1 MKKHARLFLGL
12 LIIFGIGSLYI
23 SNQVY
28 TIYGGDAGDLV
39 SAIITRGIPHPPGY
53 PLYTSFG
60 ILANNIL
67 KNWGTAAWRT
77 GFVSSIPSI
86 IFLVLLFDL
95 LYLLNKKIFHSFL
108 GVVIL
113 ALTYPI
119 FLYSVVTEVFALN
132 NLFTILLLWSFFRF
146 TIKGNLKY
154 LFLGSFAFG
163 LSLTHHHI
171 ILFLVPS
178 LTYLL
183 WIKRKLLQKN
193 VIIRS
198 LILFIAG
205 IIPYSY
211 VFVSSITNPPI
222 NWMGMPAI
230 LNFVNLITRSTYGT
244 FKVGAF
250 VAHNP
255 YLRLLDIWSFIDFA
269 YKDFR
274 ITGILFFIVGFIYIL
289 KTNKILFITL
299 ILGLF
304 SYIFFIFYAS
314 FPLVE
319 NFLVGTFERF
329 VQPLYIFIAIY
340 VTFGMV
346 GVTDLIGS
354 LLKRFL
360 SKDKINVVSYL
371 SVIIFLIYPLGL
383 LKINYPKISI
393 LKNDFTAENFAR
405 DILDNVPSDS
415 IILMSVDTPLF
426 DSQYTYFSE
435 RKWPH
440 LKLIHF
446 SKLFYLDFTYQFKSF
461 YPNVIIP
468 DTSLSVNEQFKK
480 FMDDN
485 YPLFPIVSKQ
495 AFATPDGDWL
505 PWGLYHRY
513 YKKSD
518 IPSDKYI
525 YEENEKIWKNLHD
538 PLSGSLSKYQNLLL
552 SDVLRMYSDAHQEYA
567 FWLARHGYN
576 GTAEKHL
583 LMAEKL
589 NPGDLDSFT
598 ILAQVYIQEKRCE
611 DAQHQLDYRLLKDP
625 EEAETYMLS
634 SINYAI
640 CFKNEKKASYYQN
653 LYEEKSRKKEI
664 ELQKL

>member
-1 MKKHARLFLGL
+1 MKKYARLLLGL

-53 PLYTSFG
+53 PLYTSIG
-60 ILANNIL
+60 IFFNKLL
-67 KNWGTAAWRT
+67 GSYGTAAWRS

-86 IFLVLLFDL
+86 IFLIILFDL
-95 LYLLNKKIFHSFL
+95 LYSLSRKILHSL
-108 GVVIL
+108 IGVLIL
-113 ALTYPI
+113 SFTYPI
-119 FLYSVVTEVFALN
+119 FLYSTVTEVFALN
-132 NLFTILLLWSFFRF
+132 NLFTVLLLWIFFRF
-146 TIKGNLKY
+146 KILGRLKY
-154 LFLGSFAFG
+154 LYLGSFIFG

-171 ILFLVPS
+171 ILFLLPP
-178 LTYLL
+178 LLYLIWQKKKL
-183 WIKRKLLQKN
+183 IKIP
-193 VIIRS
+193 VIIKS
-198 LILFIAG
+198 SILILSG
-205 IIPYSY
+205 LLPYSY
-211 VFVSSITNPPI
+211 VFISSIKNPPI
-222 NWMGMPAI
+222 NWMGMPTFS
-230 LNFVNLITRSTYGT
+230 NFINLVTRATYGT

-255 YLRLLDIWSFIDFA
+255 YLRLLDVWSFIDFA

-274 ITGILFFIVGFIYIL
+274 ITGVIFFIIGFIYIL
-289 KTNKILFITL
+289 KTNKILFFTL
-299 ILGLF
+299 LLGLF

-329 VQPLYIFIAIY
+329 VQPLYIFVAIY
-340 VTFGMV
+340 VTFGLV
-346 GVTDLIGS
+346 GVTNLIES

-360 SKDKINVVSYL
+360 NKDKINIVSYL
-371 SVIIFLIYPLGL
+371 SVFLFFIYPLGL

-393 LKNDFTAENFAR
+393 LKNDYTAENFAR
-405 DILDNVPSDS
+405 DILENVPPNS

-426 DSQYTYFSE
+426 DSQYMYYSE
-435 RKWPH
+435 RKWPR

-446 SKLFYLDFTYQFKSF
+446 SKLFYLDFAYQFKSL
-461 YPNVIIP
+461 YPDMILS
-468 DTSLSVNEQFKK
+468 DGKLSVNDQFMK

-485 YPLFPIVSKQ
+485 YPLFPILSKQ
-495 AFATPDGDWL
+495 AFATSDGDWL

-518 IPSDKYI
+518 IPPDKYI

-567 FWLARHGYN
+567 FWSARHGYN
-576 GTAEKHL
+576 ETAQKHL
-583 LMAEKL
+583 LVAEKL
-589 NPGDLDSFT
+589 NPGDLDNYT
-598 ILAQVYIQEKRCE
+598 ILAQVYIQEKRCK
-611 DAQHQLDYRLLKDP
+611 DAQLQLDFRLLKEP
-625 EEAETYMLS
+625 ENAETYMLS

-640 CFKNEKKASYYQN
+640 CFKDEKKASYYRD

>member
-1 MKKHARLFLGL
+1 MKKYERLLFGL
-12 LIIFGIGSLYI
+12 LIVIGIGSLYI

-60 ILANNIL
+60 ILADNLL

-86 IFLVLLFDL
+86 IFLILLFDL
-95 LYLLNKKIFHSFL
+95 LYLLNRKILHSFI

-132 NLFTILLLWSFFRF
+132 NLFTVLLLWTFFCF
-146 TIKGNLKY
+146 SAKGNLKY
-154 LFLGSFAFG
+154 FYLGSFVFG

-171 ILFLVPS
+171 ILFLLPPLLYLIS
-178 LTYLL
+178 LKKRLL
-183 WIKRKLLQKN
+183 KMHVLIKSS
-193 VIIRS
+193 I
-198 LILFIAG
+198 LILAG
-205 IIPYSY
+205 LIPYSY
-211 VFVSSITNPPI
+211 VFISGMSNTPI
-222 NWMGMPAI
+222 NWMGMPT
-230 LNFVNLITRSTYGT
+230 LTNFINLVTRATYGT

-255 YLRLLDIWSFIDFA
+255 YLRLLDIWSFFDFA

-274 ITGILFFIVGFIYIL
+274 ITGVILFLAGFIFLL
-289 KTNKILFITL
+289 KTNKRLFITL
-299 ILGLF
+299 ALGLA
-304 SYIFFIFYAS
+304 SYLFFIFYAS

-329 VQPLYIFIAIY
+329 IQPLYIFIAIY
-340 VTFGMV
+340 VTFGMISI
-346 GVTDLIGS
+346 TYLIEV
-354 LLKRFL
+354 LLKKFL
-360 SKDKINVVSYL
+360 NKDKIYLVLYL
-371 SVIIFLIYPLGL
+371 SVFLFLIYPVGL
-383 LKINYPKISI
+383 LKINYPRVSI

-405 DILDNVPSDS
+405 DILDNVPADS

-426 DSQYTYFSE
+426 DTQYIYYSE
-435 RKWPH
+435 RKWPSI
-440 LKLIHF
+440 KLIHF
-446 SKLFYLDFTYQFKSF
+446 SKLFYLDFAYQFKSL
-461 YPNVIIP
+461 YPDVILT
-468 DTSLSVNEQFKK
+468 DSSLSVNDQFKK
-480 FMDDN
+480 FMNDN
-485 YPLFPIVSKQ
+485 YPLFPIMSKQ

-505 PWGLYHRY
+505 PWGMYHRY

-518 IPSDKYI
+518 IPKDIYI

-552 SDVLRMYSDAHQEYA
+552 SDVLRMYSDGHQEYA
-567 FWLARHGYN
+567 FWAARHGYN
-576 GTAEKHL
+576 ETAEKHL
-583 LMAEKL
+583 LISEKL
-589 NPGDLDSFT
+589 NPGDLDSYT

-611 DAQHQLDYRLLKDP
+611 DAQLQLDFRLLKDP
-625 EEAETYMLS
+625 GNAETYMLS
-634 SINYAI
+634 SINYAV
-640 CFKNEKKASYYQN
+640 CFKNEKKASYYQD